1 MERGTSDIQ
10 ASKMKYITMLLGLL
24 LLSVAFV
31 DVKALDVD
39 EEDSDD
45 DDIPDEE
52 DDDDDNDGIP
62 DDGEFISFKCYKKNI
77 VYVSLL
83 GLFKL
88 RWEPY

>member
-1 MERGTSDIQ
+1 MVIVDRGVERGTSDIQ
-10 ASKMKYITMLLGLL
+10 ASKMKFITLLLGLL

-62 DDGEFISFKCYKKNI
+62 DDGESNSLQFYKKN
-77 VYVSLL
+77 VLFVSSL
-83 GLFKL
+83 GLF
-88 RWEPY
+88 